1 MCGENVLKIIM
12 RNVTISSL
20 IGWAFVSLGAIVLV
34 QINPLLGLIVAAIGG
49 IFLGLLQFAK

>member
-1 MCGENVLKIIM
+1 MIIM
-12 RNVTISSL
+12 HNVTISSL
-20 IGWAFVSLGAIVLV
+20 IGWALVSLGAIVLV